1 MYNTNVQT
9 ASREAYDVGLRNYM
23 ISIYNHM
30 CAALVVSGIVAYYIS
45 TNSQLVEMIWKT
57 PLAWVVV
64 FLPLVMSIGIA
75 FFIERVSPIAARLLL
90 YLFAFAMGISLSSL
104 FVVFKLGSI
113 VQVFFITAATFASV
127 SLYGYTT
134 KRNLSGMAT
143 FLLMGLIGVIIAG
156 IVNVFLQ
163 SSVLSFVV
171 SMISVVV
178 FTGLTAYDTQQLKD
192 QYYSDGRE
200 GNSAIIGAMN
210 LYMNF
215 INIFISLLQ
224 LLGEKNES

>member
-1 MYNTNVQT
+1 MYRTNVQT
-9 ASREAYDVGLRNYM
+9 ANEQYDIGLRNFM
-23 ISIYNHM
+23 ISVYNHM
-30 CAALVVSGIVAYYIS
+30 CAALIVSGLVAYYIS

-75 FFIERVSPIAARLLL
+75 FFIERVSPMAARLLL

-113 VQVFFITAATFASV
+113 VQAFFITSATFASV

-134 KRNLSGMAT
+134 KRDLSGLGT
-143 FLLMGLIGVIIAG
+143 FLFMGLIGVVIAG
-156 IVNVFLQ
+156 VVNIFLQ

-171 SMISVVV
+171 SMISVLV

-192 QYYSDGRE
+192 QYSYDRGE
-200 GNSAIIGAMN
+200 GNTAIIGAMN

-215 INIFISLLQ
+215 INIFINLLQ
-224 LLGEKNES
+224 LLGEKYES

>member
-1 MYNTNVQT
+1 MYNSTVQT
-9 ASREAYDVGLRNYM
+9 ANEQYDIGLRNFM
-23 ISIYNHM
+23 ISVYNHM
-30 CAALVVSGIVAYYIS
+30 CAALVVSGLVAYYIS

-75 FFIERVSPIAARLLL
+75 FFIERVSPMAARILL

-113 VQVFFITAATFASV
+113 VQVFFITSATFASV

-134 KRNLSGMAT
+134 KRDLSGLGT
-143 FLLMGLIGVIIAG
+143 FLFMGLIGVVIAG
-156 IVNVFLQ
+156 VVNIFLQ

-171 SMISVVV
+171 SMISVLV

-192 QYYSDGRE
+192 QYSYDRGE
-200 GNSAIIGAMN
+200 GNTAIIGAMN

-215 INIFISLLQ
+215 INIFINLLQ